1 MINRVSGVQREGRL
15 TLEVD
20 ARALTTPVISS
31 ADQGASAAGSGE
43 ARAGAAA
50 ALSWDFDFERRSH
63 HSAPIVHSL
72 S

>member
-1 MINRVSGVQREGRL
+1 M
-15 TLEVD
+15 
-20 ARALTTPVISS
+20 TTPVISS

-50 ALSWDFDFERRSH
+50 ASSWDFDFERRSH